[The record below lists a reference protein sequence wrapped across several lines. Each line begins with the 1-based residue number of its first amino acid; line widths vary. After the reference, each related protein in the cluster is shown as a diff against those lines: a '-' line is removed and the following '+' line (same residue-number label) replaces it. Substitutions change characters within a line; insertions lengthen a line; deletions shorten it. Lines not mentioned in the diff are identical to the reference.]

1 MVKSQYLLVL
11 TIFLSF
17 YSTTNKM
24 AKQTL
29 QYALFGQD
37 EKTIY
42 SRIGAP
48 TRIFTAS
55 DGAKV
60 LICEFYSADK
70 ILTFEKIEPDDY
82 SQEITSFTS
91 KSGAIY
97 DIRLNSYSNKSK
109 TMGYQENVTSL
120 DVFLDNLGYCVGFD
134 YNLHKEKLEYYI
146 DHLKVYIPKD

>member
-17 YSTTNKM
+17 CSTTNKM
-24 AKQTL
+24 AKETFQH
-29 QYALFGQD
+29 ALFGQN
-37 EKTIY
+37 EITIY

-70 ILTFEKIEPDDY
+70 ILTFEKIEPADY

-97 DIRLNSYSNKSK
+97 DVRLNPDFNKGK
-109 TMGYQENVTSL
+109 NMTYQENVTSL

-134 YNLHKEKLEYYI
+134 CNL
-146 DHLKVYIPKD
+146 P